1 MTAPLDSIL
10 HQAQVLTVLLIVVPL
25 LAAFLLASIGR
36 ASVLLAR
43 IAGPVV
49 LVASVVMAG
58 QLWLLVQRTGTVVV
72 AVGGFPAP
80 LGIVLHAD
88 PLGVIFTLATA
99 LMALL
104 LWPRGSLRV
113 REQTLTLLLVAAGSG
128 MALSG
133 DLFNLYVFYEIVA
146 VACYGLAAGRDRGLA
161 YVAAVR
167 YLILGAVG
175 SALALIGIGL
185 LYRAT
190 GTLNLAHMAALAPGT
205 LDGPLGLAAFTLL
218 VIGFG
223 VKAELFPVNTWV
235 PEVYAT
241 AGARVSGLLAGVV
254 SKLALVV
261 LVRVLITVYAD
272 TSAHLV
278 LLALGLLGVVSGE
291 LAALR
296 ANDLRRV
303 LAYSSIGQ
311 LGLVAI
317 AFAVPGAPGVMA
329 GLAVALHHLVVKPA
343 LFLVAE
349 SWGGP
354 VSQLAGA
361 GRRAPWAASLFVV
374 LSLSLIGVPP
384 FPGFWAKYLLLRG
397 TLGQPGLFQLAAAVM
412 LVAAVVEA
420 AYLFRIVRLLYR
432 ADGER
437 APAGHPRAADVVP
450 ATLLASVLLVA
461 MLSVAPLG
469 AVVDRIARR
478 ATDVGA
484 YVQAVFP
491 AGVPAAFARGA
502 P

>member
-1 MTAPLDSIL
+1 VTEPLDSIL
-10 HQAQVLTVLLIVVPL
+10 RQAQELTLLLIVVPL
-25 LAAFLLASIGR
+25 LAAFLLASISR
-36 ASVLLAR
+36 TSELLGR

-58 QLWLLVQRTGTVVV
+58 QLWLLVQRTATVVV

-88 PLGVIFTLATA
+88 PLGVVFALATA

-104 LWPRGSLRV
+104 LWPRGGARV

-133 DLFNLYVFYEIVA
+133 DLFNLYVLYEIVA
-146 VACYGLAAGRDRGLA
+146 VASYGLAAGHDRGLA
-161 YVAAVR
+161 NVAAVR

-175 SALALIGIGL
+175 SAMALIGIGL
-185 LYRAT
+185 IYRAT

-241 AGARVSGLLAGVV
+241 ASARVSGLLAGVV

-278 LLALGLLGVVSGE
+278 LLALGVLGVVSGE

-296 ANDLRRV
+296 ANDLWRV

-329 GLAVALHHLVVKPA
+329 GLVVALHHLVVKPA

-354 VSQLAGA
+354 LSQLAGA
-361 GRRAPWAASLFVV
+361 GRRSPWAALLFVV
-374 LSLSLIGVPP
+374 LVLSLIGVPP

-397 TLGQPGLFQLAAAVM
+397 ALGQSGLFQLAAVAVG
-412 LVAAVVEA
+412 VATVVEA

-437 APAGHPRAADVVP
+437 ALAGRPPAADLVP
-450 ATLLASVLLVA
+450 ATVLASVLLVA
-461 MLSVAPLG
+461 MFSVAPLG
-469 AVVDRIARR
+469 AAVDGIARR
-478 ATDVGA
+478 ASDVGA

-491 AGVPAAFARGA
+491 AGVPAAFAREA